1 MISQIKAIVF
11 DLGGVIIDLNRQAAV
26 DALSKLGVPGVD
38 LLLGEYGQNGP
49 FLDLET
55 GKLTAADFYDHLR
68 YLAINAGAA
77 APDDKILQDAFNAF
91 LVKLPTERLHRLL
104 EVRQAGFATYVLSN
118 TNPVMFNSWIAEAF
132 AQEGLRINDYFDGV
146 VTSFQ
151 EGMCKPEPLLFKR
164 VLTRYKLIPA
174 STLMLDD
181 SIANCNAARS
191 VGMQAIQIGA
201 TPDNDMMHAT
211 SLLLKK

>member
-68 YLAINAGAA
+68 YLAINAGAE

-91 LVKLPTERLHRLL
+91 LVKLPTERLQRLL

-151 EGMCKPEPLLFKR
+151 AGMCKPEPLLFKR